1 MKTKILIATRNK
13 NKFREIE
20 LIFRDLDRNEMF
32 ELISLEDV
40 IEIPFNFE
48 VIEDGNSYEENAV
61 KKAVEYGSLASVLTL
76 ADDSGLEVDALS
88 DRPGIYSAR
97 YGSQEK
103 SEKCKKLLG
112 ELDNVLD
119 ENRKAK
125 YVCVMALYNPA
136 DSKVEI
142 CRGEYSGKITTNMR
156 GNTGFGFDPIFL
168 DENLK
173 MTLAEMDDNKKNKL
187 SHRRRALEKC
197 FNKLLNNK

>member
-20 LIFRDLDRNEMF
+20 SIFHDLDKNKRF
-32 ELISLEDV
+32 ELISLNDV
-40 IEIPFNFE
+40 NKIPFDFE
-48 VIEDGNSYEENAV
+48 VIEDGNTYEENAV
-61 KKAVEYGSLASVLTL
+61 KKAVEYGNLADSLTL

-88 DRPGIYSAR
+88 GRPGIYSAR

-112 ELDNVLD
+112 ELENVSD
-119 ENRKAK
+119 ENRKAR

-136 DSKVEI
+136 DNKVEI
-142 CRGEYSGKITTNMR
+142 CRGEYPGKIITDMR
-156 GNTGFGFDPIFL
+156 GNAGFGFDPIFL
-168 DENLK
+168 DENLN
-173 MTLAEMDDNKKNKL
+173 MTLAEMDDKKKNKL

-197 FNKLLNNK
+197 FNKL